1 MTTGAVSGQSITLS
15 IGGDLLAGSKNFTL
29 SLNQAT
35 IDVTSRDDAFQA
47 AFLAGR
53 RDWTVDIDALYVHSD
68 VAKKILLTNANT
80 GAPSISA
87 ILTTADGAT
96 FTGSVIVTS
105 LALAMPDEDA
115 FTYTCSLQGT
125 GALTISAS

>member
-1 MTTGAVSGQSITLS
+1 MTTAAVSGQSITLS
-15 IGGDLLAGSKNFTL
+15 IGGDLLAGSKAFTL
-29 SLNQAT
+29 SLSQAT
-35 IDVTSRDDAFQA
+35 IDLTSRDDALQGA
-47 AFLAGR
+47 YIAGR
-53 RDWTVDIDALYVHSD
+53 RDWNIDIDALYVYSD

-80 GAPSISA
+80 GSPSISA
-87 ILTTADGAT
+87 ILTTADAAT

-105 LALAMPDEDA
+105 LSLAMPDEDA